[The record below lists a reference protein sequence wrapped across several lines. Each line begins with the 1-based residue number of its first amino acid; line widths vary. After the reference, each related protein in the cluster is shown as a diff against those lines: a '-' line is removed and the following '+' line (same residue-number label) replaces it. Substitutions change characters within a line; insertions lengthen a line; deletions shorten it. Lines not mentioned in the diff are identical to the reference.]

1 MVSAWGWCILIGIIS
16 VTGWLDA
23 QAYSRQTWFILVSIW
38 LMSLFLLWRAVR
50 ITRTYRSIPVFTLED
65 KLRELKP
72 AGERSCP
79 FCGSA
84 FMDGDRAFC
93 SHCGVERVQ
102 AV

>member
-1 MVSAWGWCILIGIIS
+1 M
-16 VTGWLDA
+16 
-23 QAYSRQTWFILVSIW
+23 QALFFLAYIW
-38 LMSLFLLWRAVR
+38 LVFLFLLWQAVS
-50 ITRTYRSIPVFTLED
+50 ITRRYRSIPVFVLEH

-72 AGERSCP
+72 ADEKFCP

-84 FMDGDRAFC
+84 FMDGHRVFC